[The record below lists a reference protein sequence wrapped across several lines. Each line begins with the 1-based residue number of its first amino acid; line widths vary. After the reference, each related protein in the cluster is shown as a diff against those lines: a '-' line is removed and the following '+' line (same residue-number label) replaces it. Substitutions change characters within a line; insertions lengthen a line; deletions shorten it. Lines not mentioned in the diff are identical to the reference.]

1 MALRIVF
8 CGTPAFG
15 RPALKRLLAQLDFS
29 VEAVICQPDRPSGRG
44 QKTSAS
50 PIKDAAIAAG
60 VQVYQPETIRSDA
73 AREFLQRLAPDA
85 VVIIAYGQ
93 IVPKNL
99 LAIPRLGWI
108 NLHASLL
115 PKYRG
120 AAPIQRAILNG
131 ETKSGL
137 TTMQIDARMDT
148 GPILQQIEMDIGV
161 DETAPQLSERM
172 AEAGAPL
179 MLDTLRKLDRGEI
192 QPKPQDNS
200 RATLAPPLKKE
211 EGLIDWSKPAKIIHN
226 QIRAFDPWPGANTH
240 FRDRLCHV
248 WGRPAEPS
256 AAKRAGQPGEIID
269 SGGNPLI
276 ACGSATLLQL
286 DSVQLEGRKR
296 VTAREFSSGAR
307 LKPGERFVS

>member
-15 RPALKRLLAQLDFS
+15 LPTLKRLLADPGFS
-29 VEAVICQPDRPSGRG
+29 VEAVVCQPDRPSGRG
-44 QKTSAS
+44 QKKASS
-50 PIKDAAIAAG
+50 PIKDAALASGI
-60 VQVYQPETIRSDA
+60 QVYQPEKIRADE
-73 AREFLQRLAPDA
+73 AREFFERLAPDA

-93 IVPKNL
+93 IIPKNL
-99 LAIPRLGWI
+99 LAIPRFGWI

-131 ETKSGL
+131 ETRTGL
-137 TTMQIDARMDT
+137 TTMQIDAGMDT
-148 GPILQQIEMDIGV
+148 GPILEQIEMEIRA

-192 QPKPQDNS
+192 QPTPQDNS

-211 EGLIDWSKPAKIIHN
+211 EGLIDWSRPAAAIYN
-226 QIRAFDPWPGANTH
+226 QIRAFDPWPGAYTH
-240 FRDRLCHV
+240 FRNRLCHI

-256 AAKRAGQPGEIID
+256 AAKRKGQPGEIMD
-269 SGGNPLI
+269 SGGSLFI
-276 ACGSATLLQL
+276 ACGSATFLQL
-286 DSVQLEGRKR
+286 DNVQLEGRKR
-296 VTAREFSSGAR
+296 VSAREFSSGAR
-307 LKPGERFVS
+307 LKPGGRFIS